1 MIELFTVF
9 KTQDLK
15 EFLNSLDRMSELS
28 GNRPLEPRAI
38 KSLINQLIKEKG
50 KEIKKPLPVK
60 TQFKERPIKEKRE
73 VKQAKD
79 FSFQLGQYD
88 RT

>member
-15 EFLNSLDRMSELS
+15 DFLNSLDRMSELS
-28 GNRPLEPRAI
+28 GNRPIEPRII

-60 TQFKERPIKEKRE
+60 TQFNEKPIEEKGIRNT
-73 VKQAKD
+73 KD
-79 FSFQLGQYD
+79 FSFKLGQYD